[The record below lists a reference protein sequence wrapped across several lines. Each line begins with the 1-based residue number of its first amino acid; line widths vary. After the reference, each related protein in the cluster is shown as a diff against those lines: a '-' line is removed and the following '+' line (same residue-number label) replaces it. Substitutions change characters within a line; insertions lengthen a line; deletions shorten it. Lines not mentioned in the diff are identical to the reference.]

1 MHLDIWTAATMAVT
15 YWALYRAFV
24 SLPKRR

>member
-15 YWALYRAFV
+15 YWSLYCAFV
-24 SLPKRR
+24 SLPRRY